1 MVCTSNFIQVP
12 VAWPLIIGKS
22 AINESFNGNKS
33 WKWMVNGQNICQW
46 WTVVSLGTK
55 KHERFGIHHEKKC
68 DLLFKKSDFATYM
81 IEPSEIRM

>member
-46 WTVVSLGTK
+46 WTLVSLGTK
-55 KHERFGIHHEKKC
+55 KHERFGIHHEKSAIC
-68 DLLFKKSDFATYM
+68 YLKSLISPLT
-81 IEPSEIRM
+81 